1 VWRGIHPSVPA
12 LGRLFARTPRL
23 PYAWL
28 MVAMLGLPS
37 WVPWWL
43 PLLVLVPGVA
53 WLLAMLPMPFAVL
66 GLRGRLEGI
75 EARLDELQ
83 QEIRTLALRMP
94 EPDPGSHRIPV
105 PPRREVFTP
114 PYPDGDE
121 VRPAAKAARGG
132 DRPGLERVGP
142 ERAVPDRVGPDRAG
156 PDRAGPERQAED
168 RPRDRQPPDPSTRP
182 RRLEPRFDFRR

>member
-1 VWRGIHPSVPA
+1 MRLPRNPPLRG
-12 LGRLFARTPRL
+12 LFARTPGL
-23 PYAWL
+23 PYARP

-83 QEIRTLALRMP
+83 AEIRSLALRLP
-94 EPDPGSHRIPV
+94 EPEPGSHRIPV

-114 PYPDGDE
+114 PYPDEDE
-121 VRPAAKAARGG
+121 PAPAPRVARRG
-132 DRPGLERVGP
+132 DRPAP
-142 ERAVPDRVGPDRAG
+142 EPH
-156 PDRAGPERQAED
+156 AED
-168 RPRDRQPPDPSTRP
+168 HPRDRKPPDPSSRP